1 MTAGLNPVLLATLAV
16 LNAPLYYLAYRVIFK
31 DWEEF
36 TEAVWFWLKPDL
48 WSAFRGEFFQDMWAE
63 IKLGLLF
70 AACSGAVYLEAF
82 AIQTQF
88 LQ

>member
-1 MTAGLNPVLLATLAV
+1 MNTGLNPVLLATLAV

-48 WSAFRGEFFQDMWAE
+48 WSALRGEFFEDWWAE
-63 IKLGLLF
+63 LKLGILF
-70 AACSGAVYLEAF
+70 AACGGAVYLETL
-82 AIQTQF
+82 AIQTRF
-88 LQ
+88 L

>member
-1 MTAGLNPVLLATLAV
+1 MNTGLNPVLLATLAV

-48 WSAFRGEFFQDMWAE
+48 WTHLRVTVRGAAAANENVSAKFLPD
-63 IKLGLLF
+63 
-70 AACSGAVYLEAF
+70 GAR
-82 AIQTQF
+82 IIIR
-88 LQ
+88 